1 MGYLGRI
8 IPPASCFNQTTS
20 HSSSHA
26 ATEWLGRCDHQVP
39 RPSQLGWPA
48 VVMALIGRL
57 PDSSLPWGD
66 KLEGVIQRPRYF
78 CGLFRY
84 FTVSPLLSVTACFEP
99 VMCCGGLSHM
109 TRVDSVPSYALAEFS
124 CSDWLGPPTVISC
137 PDTKTPAGHWCL
149 WAQALVFPG
158 REGGPGSRRKA
169 RSAGVCPGWTGGF
182 LPLSR
187 QGPSLRCKDTWLTVN

>member
-8 IPPASCFNQTTS
+8 IPPALCFNQTTS

-48 VVMALIGRL
+48 AVMALIGCL

-78 CGLFRY
+78 CGLLQY

-137 PDTKTPAGHWCL
+137 PDTKTPAGHGASGLRHWC
-149 WAQALVFPG
+149 FPVG
-158 REGGPGSRRKA
+158 KADRGSRRKA
-169 RSAGVCPGWTGGF
+169 RQRVCALAGLGDF
-182 LPLSR
+182 LHLVGRDP
-187 QGPSLRCKDTWLTVN
+187 C